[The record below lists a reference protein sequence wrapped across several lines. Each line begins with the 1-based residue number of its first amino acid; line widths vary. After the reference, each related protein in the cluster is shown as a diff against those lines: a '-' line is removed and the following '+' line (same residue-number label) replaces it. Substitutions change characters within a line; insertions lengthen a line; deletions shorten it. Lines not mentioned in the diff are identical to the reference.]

1 VRLPVVTTVA
11 DLMDASLNF
20 SHGIAPITRLLCW
33 TGASLML
40 HVMLVTLTG
49 GSASQQTRQPLS
61 FDIRLVTHEP
71 TQPVTVEGAPPEIE
85 VHRAN
90 QELALAE
97 PVTALKPPPAVSPPE
112 SAVEV
117 PFPFNTYLDS
127 GDVDVR
133 AEPANE
139 VMLSYP
145 PVAYIRRQ
153 GGVVRITLYI
163 NEQGGLD
170 RSVLV
175 DASPAGVFEKDALE
189 TVSKLQFYPA
199 QRNGVPVKSRKTIE
213 VIFDPHPDPA
223 RLKSITPGSS
233 AAGK

>member
-1 VRLPVVTTVA
+1 
-11 DLMDASLNF
+11 MNASLQII
-20 SHGIAPITRLLCW
+20 HGVSPPTRLLCW
-33 TGASLML
+33 VGLSLLL
-40 HVMLVTLTG
+40 HVMVVTLTG
-49 GSASQQTRQPLS
+49 GSASQQTRQALS
-61 FDIRLVTHEP
+61 FDIRLVTNEP
-71 TQPVTVEGAPPEIE
+71 TQPVTVEGAQPEIE
-85 VHRAN
+85 ARRELTN
-90 QELALAE
+90 EELALAE
-97 PVTALKPPPAVSPPE
+97 PVAALKPTPAVSPPE

-117 PFPFNTYLDS
+117 PFPFNAYLDS

-163 NEQGGLD
+163 NEQGRLD

-199 QRNGVPVKSRKTIE
+199 QRSGVPVKSRKTIE
-213 VIFDPHPDPA
+213 VVFDPHPDPA
-223 RLKSITPGSS
+223 RLKSITPNSS
-233 AAGK
+233 ATGK